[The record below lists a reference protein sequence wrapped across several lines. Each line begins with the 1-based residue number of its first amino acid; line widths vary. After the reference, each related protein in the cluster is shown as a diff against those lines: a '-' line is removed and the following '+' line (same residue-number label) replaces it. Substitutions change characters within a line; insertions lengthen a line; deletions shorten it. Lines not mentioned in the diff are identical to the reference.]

1 MKKTLLLLIP
11 VLALASCKPA
21 AETVPAIDLTDMDL
35 TVSPGE
41 DFYKYANGGWQAKNP
56 LKPEYARFGSFDVL
70 SELNQNR
77 LNELFQSM
85 TDLKTE
91 KGTIEQKISDLYKQ
105 GLDSTRLNQE
115 GNAPIVRYVREIYSA
130 ETRADLVKTIARLHL
145 EGQEGFF
152 DTGVDADL
160 MDSDSQILY
169 MSQGG
174 LGIGDRDYYV
184 DENNQEIRNGYR
196 DMLAAL
202 FTLTGIQDPD
212 LAAQNALD
220 VETRL
225 AEVSWTKV
233 QSRDIQAQYN
243 PMSTAQI
250 CSSFP
255 GFDFASYFAE
265 AGIEPQEKVIVMQPS
280 FFRGLSGIF
289 SSTDIKAIKDYLAGL
304 FITNASDYIGDA
316 YYAVSFDF
324 YSRQMSGVTEQKP
337 RWKRA
342 TSIPNGILR
351 EAVGK
356 MYVERYFPESSKKR
370 VMKLV
375 EDLREALGQHIDA
388 LEWMGDETK
397 AYAREKLAAFTVKIG
412 YPDEWKDYSSLEI
425 DPEKSYY
432 DNIRAARIWA
442 VQDNLSKLGKKTDR
456 NEWGMSPQT
465 VNAYYN
471 PTTNEICFPAAIL
484 QPPFFNADADDAVNY
499 GAIGVVIGHE
509 MTHGFDDQGRLFDKK
524 GDMKSWWTEEDDK
537 AFKEKAE
544 QLAAQFD
551 KIEIQPGLMAN
562 GHLTLGENIADQGGL
577 RIAYTALQ
585 NSFGGNH
592 PEPIDG
598 LSAEQRFYIGYAH
611 VWADNITEAE
621 RERRTRLD
629 EHSLGKNR
637 VNATLPNLD
646 TFYEAFGIKEGDP
659 MFRPVE
665 ERVIIW

>member
-1 MKKTLLLLIP
+1 MIP

-91 KGTIEQKISDLYKQ
+91 KGTIEQKIADLYKQ

-115 GNAPIVRYVREIYSA
+115 GNAPIIRYVREIYSA
-130 ETRADLVKTIARLHL
+130 ETKADLVKTIARLHL

-169 MSQGG
+169 LSQGG

-289 SSTDIKAIKDYLAGL
+289 SSTNIKAIKDYLAGL

-456 NEWGMSPQT
+456 SEWGMSPQT

>member
-91 KGTIEQKISDLYKQ
+91 KGTIEQKIADLYKQ

-115 GNAPIVRYVREIYSA
+115 GNAPIIRYVREIYSA
-130 ETRADLVKTIARLHL
+130 ETKADLVKTIARLHL

-169 MSQGG
+169 LSQGG

-289 SSTDIKAIKDYLAGL
+289 SSTNIKAIKDYLAGL

-456 NEWGMSPQT
+456 SEWGMSPQT